1 MKSEGS
7 VFPSKEKEE
16 ESSASATKADND
28 NVVNNH
34 SETKAENT
42 TLPEED
48 KAQ

>member
-16 ESSASATKADND
+16 ESSASATKADNGNAAD
-28 NVVNNH
+28 SH
-34 SETKAENT
+34 TETKAEDT